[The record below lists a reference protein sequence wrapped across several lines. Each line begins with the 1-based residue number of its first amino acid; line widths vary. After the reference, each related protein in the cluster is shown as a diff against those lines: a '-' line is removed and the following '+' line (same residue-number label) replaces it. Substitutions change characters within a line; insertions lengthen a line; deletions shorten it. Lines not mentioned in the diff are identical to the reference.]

1 MLDQEPDEKLI
12 GDKSQ
17 CVGDEKADGADM
29 GLIARAM
36 VAKAHPAVEDIAD
49 AREYQIDPGHR
60 QHRVNMQEFG
70 HRPIGRCHQHG
81 QQ

>member
-1 MLDQEPDEKLI
+1 MLDQKPDEKLV
-12 GDKSQ
+12 GDKAQ

-60 QHRVNMQEFG
+60 QHRVNMQKLG
-70 HRPIGRCHQHG
+70 HSPIGCRYQHR